1 MERYNNWTSRL
12 LLEMAECF
20 TLKVSKYLW
29 ILIEAL
35 MFTLACYSISRLFIK
50 KEDRAQNNT
59 MLVFMMLL
67 YPLNA
72 MNGSGWATTT
82 TVYMWP
88 LATGLF
94 AIIPIRKIW
103 DGEKIKAWQ
112 YPLYSLSLIYSGN
125 QEQTAAILFGVYI
138 VFSILMI
145 LKNKKI
151 HPYMIIQN
159 ILIIASLIFFAW
171 GEIRYI
177 FIMLLLAIMD
187 YICGKKI
194 NQYFENKNK
203 KKIYLFIDIG
213 VNLLILFFFKY
224 ADFIISNINNI
235 TNLNIPLLNI
245 PLPIGVSF
253 NTFQSLS
260 YIIDVYRG
268 TVKCEKSFY
277 NYLAYTTLFPQII
290 AGPIVRYETVDEEL
304 ENKNIS
310 IDNFTTGMKRFIIG
324 LGKKVLIANNI
335 GELWHIIE
343 IGEYTN
349 LTFVLSWFGIIAF
362 ALQIYF
368 DFSGYSD
375 MAIGLAKIFG
385 MEFDENFNFPYIS
398 KSITEFWRRWHI
410 TLSSWFKDYIYI
422 PLGGNKKGL
431 LKQIRNILIVWFLT
445 GAWHGAS
452 WNFILWGLYFG
463 VILILEKIFIL
474 KILEKAGKFISH
486 IYAIIL
492 ILIGWVIFAFE
503 DLKQIAIYFKSMFN
517 INNFINNETFYL
529 RKRIILIKRHINFL
543 ELQYI

>member
-1 MERYNNWTSRL
+1 MVFS
-12 LLEMAECF
+12 
-20 TLKVSKYLW
+20 
-29 ILIEAL
+29 
-35 MFTLACYSISRLFIK
+35 SI
-50 KEDRAQNNT
+50 
-59 MLVFMMLL
+59 VFLYIFLPIMLL
-67 YPLNA
+67 IYFIVPNKFKNA
-72 MNGSGWATTT
+72 
-82 TVYMWP
+82 V
-88 LATGLF
+88 
-94 AIIPIRKIW
+94 
-103 DGEKIKAWQ
+103 
-112 YPLYSLSLIYSGN
+112 
-125 QEQTAAILFGVYI
+125 
-138 VFSILMI
+138 MI
-145 LKNKKI
+145 L
-151 HPYMIIQN
+151 
-159 ILIIASLIFFAW
+159 ASLIFFAW

-187 YICGKKI
+187 YICGQKI
-194 NQYFENKNK
+194 NKYFENKNK
-203 KKIYLFIDIG
+203 KKIFLFIDIG

-224 ADFIISNINNI
+224 ADFIITNINHI
-235 TNLNIPLLNI
+235 TNLDIPLLNI

-304 ENKNIS
+304 EEKNIS
-310 IDNFTTGMKRFIIG
+310 IDNFTIGIKRFIIG

-335 GELWHIIE
+335 GVLWNIIE
-343 IGEYTN
+343 MGDYSN

-385 MEFDENFNFPYIS
+385 MDFDENFNFPYIS
-398 KSITEFWRRWHI
+398 KSITEFWRRWHM
-410 TLSSWFKDYIYI
+410 TLSSWFKDYVYI
-422 PLGGNKKGL
+422 PLGGNRKGFI
-431 LKQIRNILIVWFLT
+431 KQIRNILIVWFLT

-463 VILILEKIFIL
+463 VILILEKLFIL
-474 KILEKAGKFISH
+474 KVLEKTGKIFSH

-503 DLKQIAIYFKSMFN
+503 DLSKIGTYFNAMFN
-517 INNFINNETFYL
+517 INNFVNNETLYYVKNYGLITTIGILCSTLIIKNFIEKLNKSDKKRYKILEIIFYMA
-529 RKRIILIKRHINFL
+529 IFILCTANLVSDSFNPFL
-543 ELQYI
+543 YFRF

>member
-1 MERYNNWTSRL
+1 MVFS
-12 LLEMAECF
+12 
-20 TLKVSKYLW
+20 
-29 ILIEAL
+29 
-35 MFTLACYSISRLFIK
+35 SI
-50 KEDRAQNNT
+50 
-59 MLVFMMLL
+59 VFLYIFLPIMLL
-67 YPLNA
+67 IYFIVPNKFKNA
-72 MNGSGWATTT
+72 VM
-82 TVYMWP
+82 
-88 LATGLF
+88 
-94 AIIPIRKIW
+94 
-103 DGEKIKAWQ
+103 
-112 YPLYSLSLIYSGN
+112 
-125 QEQTAAILFGVYI
+125 I
-138 VFSILMI
+138 V
-145 LKNKKI
+145 
-151 HPYMIIQN
+151 
-159 ILIIASLIFFAW
+159 ASLIFFAW

-187 YICGKKI
+187 YTCGKKI

-445 GAWHGAS
+445 GGWHGAS

-474 KILEKAGKFISH
+474 KILEKAGMLISH

-517 INNFINNETFYL
+517 INNFINNETLYYL
-529 RKRIILIKRHINFL
+529 RNYGAITIIGIICSTVIVKKLLEKADNSNKKTYKFFGITIYMIIFILSTANLVSDTFNPFL
-543 ELQYI
+543 YFRF

>member
-1 MERYNNWTSRL
+1 MVFS
-12 LLEMAECF
+12 
-20 TLKVSKYLW
+20 
-29 ILIEAL
+29 
-35 MFTLACYSISRLFIK
+35 SI
-50 KEDRAQNNT
+50 
-59 MLVFMMLL
+59 VFLYIFLPIMLL
-67 YPLNA
+67 IYFIVPNKFKNA
-72 MNGSGWATTT
+72 VM
-82 TVYMWP
+82 
-88 LATGLF
+88 
-94 AIIPIRKIW
+94 
-103 DGEKIKAWQ
+103 
-112 YPLYSLSLIYSGN
+112 
-125 QEQTAAILFGVYI
+125 I
-138 VFSILMI
+138 V
-145 LKNKKI
+145 
-151 HPYMIIQN
+151 
-159 ILIIASLIFFAW
+159 ASLIFFAW

-422 PLGGNKKGL
+422 PLGGSRKGE
-431 LKQIRNILIVWFLT
+431 IRTILNILIVFLVSGIWHGAGSTYIVWGLTHGIAMTFYRIWKKSNIKINKFFGNMITFIFINITWIFFRSDKLKKALKIIETMFNFRSIKKTKKSKNLKEFLT
-445 GAWHGAS
+445 GIG
-452 WNFILWGLYFG
+452 GKPEK
-463 VILILEKIFIL
+463 LILYLLSSLIICKLLKNSNEIIYRIEFKNKIT
-474 KILEKAGKFISH
+474 A
-486 IYAIIL
+486 
-492 ILIGWVIFAFE
+492 FAFGFIMSALFITTVLIMISKPYHE
-503 DLKQIAIYFKSMFN
+503 FIYS
-517 INNFINNETFYL
+517 NFW
-529 RKRIILIKRHINFL
+529 
-543 ELQYI
+543 